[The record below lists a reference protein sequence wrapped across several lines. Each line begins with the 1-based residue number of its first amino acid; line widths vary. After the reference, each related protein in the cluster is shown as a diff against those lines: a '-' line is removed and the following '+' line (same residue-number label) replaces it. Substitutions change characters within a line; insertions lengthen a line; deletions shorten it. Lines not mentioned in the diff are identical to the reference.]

1 MELGPTTSH
10 SGKGEQ
16 TMLQLLTAARKLFA
30 EKGFRRTS
38 VRDIANEARSNIAA
52 VNYHFGSKENLYR
65 EVFRRH
71 KLLARERGSAA
82 VAEILEESGGKPT
95 LESVLEAFS
104 LASRKDRDPSDTR
117 NWMMLIHRELVE
129 PHLDAQFGLKE
140 ILEPFQ
146 QILSQAISAACPK
159 IGEKSLR
166 MCIHSF
172 LAQLAHM
179 DNLQVYFGNLDSK
192 DIPLLDFDEA
202 IRHIVRFT
210 SAGIND
216 AQNQENEPS

>member
-1 MELGPTTSH
+1 MESGPTTAH

-16 TMLQLLTAARKLFA
+16 TMLQLLTAAQTLFA

-38 VRDIANEARSNIAA
+38 IRDIAKEAGSNVAA
-52 VNYHFGSKENLYR
+52 VNYHFGSKQNLYR

-82 VAEILEESGGKPT
+82 VAEILEKSGGKPT

-104 LASRKDRDPSDTR
+104 LASRKDRNPSDTR

-129 PHLDAQFGLKE
+129 PHLDPRFGLTE

-146 QILSQAISAACPK
+146 QILSQAISAACPNLS
-159 IGEKSLR
+159 EKSLR

-179 DNLQVYFGNLDSK
+179 DNLQVYFGNLDATE
-192 DIPLLDFDEA
+192 IPMLDFDEA

-210 SAGIND
+210 SAGIKE
-216 AQNQENEPS
+216 AQNQEKESS